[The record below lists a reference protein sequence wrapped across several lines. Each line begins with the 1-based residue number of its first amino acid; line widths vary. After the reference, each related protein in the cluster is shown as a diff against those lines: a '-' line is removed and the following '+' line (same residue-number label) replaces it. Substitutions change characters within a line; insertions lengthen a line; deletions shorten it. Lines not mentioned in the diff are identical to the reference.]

1 MPPIPVPAEDV
12 TVAVASSALSWGY
25 VTRDDRPPGWAQNLP
40 TPAEAWELA
49 LEEYAEREFFESE
62 GVDWDADDVQLEE
75 GAGQRF
81 ALVSQRIARGLAD
94 PGACSV
100 VDELVDLD
108 PLLLPEDER
117 IDLVVALE
125 KQLNRVQAAYQRAL
139 YGAVVPLVPLPQVPR
154 GASKMERERVALAKT
169 AREDELALALRRPL
183 GSMTYQV
190 RRARKLATGYLAARD
205 AMAAG
210 EMTWQQCTVLL
221 EETAACPSEKLPQVL
236 DRVLPHAGSD
246 SLPQFKARIR
256 RAMVRLVPDL
266 AEAERAA
273 SLAGK
278 SVLLVE
284 DANTE
289 GGWDNDWEVDD
300 PASDPGPDA
309 GTVVRSSSLI
319 IKSEPLQARR
329 MFDLVKAEGMRQRGI
344 ARGDVKQ
351 AVANAQAEH
360 KRAVK
365 QFGEC
370 SAQALNAL
378 AAVQAAKDERD
389 RVYRIRMGAWLVDGM
404 ENLLEHGSRAVRGG
418 QPVTAHGREV
428 LPVVVVDLA
437 TALGLAKNPVEVP
450 GFGSMPAAVL
460 GELSLRAKEWTV
472 AVTDQT
478 GAPLATVKYKP
489 TAAIWR
495 HLEAV
500 RPRCVHAHCTQ
511 PFHWS
516 QGDHTVPYDHENPE
530 AGGPT
535 DTHNLCPRCGI
546 HHALKTCGLLDSDV
560 LDDGSVE
567 IITRSGRRYR
577 TPPPRLLADEADPP
591 ENPWATPKPS
601 EHSSWGDPD
610 QPPPF

>member
-1 MPPIPVPAEDV
+1 LE
-12 TVAVASSALSWGY
+12 
-25 VTRDDRPPGWAQNLP
+25 NLP
-40 TPAEAWELA
+40 TVAEAWELA
-49 LEEYAEREFFESE
+49 HEEYELREFFESE

-75 GAGQRF
+75 GPGQRF

-183 GSMTYQV
+183 GSMTFQV
-190 RRARKLATGYLAARD
+190 RRARKLATGYLAARER
-205 AMAAG
+205 MAAG

-221 EETAACPSEKLPQVL
+221 EETAACPAEKLPLVL

-309 GTVVRSSSLI
+309 GTVVRSSNLI

-329 MFDLVKAEGMRQRGI
+329 MFDLVRAEGMRQRGI
-344 ARGDVKQ
+344 ARSDVKQ

-370 SAQALNAL
+370 SVQALNAL
-378 AAVQAAKDERD
+378 AALTAAKDERD
-389 RVYRIRMGAWLVDGM
+389 RVYKIRMGAWLVDGM
-404 ENLLEHGSRAVRGG
+404 ENLLEHGTRAVRGG
-418 QPVTAHGREV
+418 KPVMAHGREV
-428 LPVVVVDLA
+428 ALKVVLDMQTL
-437 TALGLAKNPVEVP
+437 LGLAKNPVEVP
-450 GFGSMPAAVL
+450 GFGLLPASVL
-460 GELSLRAKEWTV
+460 AELKTMAQDLLV
-472 AVTDQT
+472 VVTDQT
-478 GAPLATVKYKP
+478 GAPLATAKYKP

-500 RPRCVHAHCTQ
+500 RPSCVHPHCTQ

-530 AGGPT
+530 AGGQT
-535 DTHNLCPRCGI
+535 DTRNLCPRCGI
-546 HHALKTCGLLDSDV
+546 HHALKTCGLLDSEV

-577 TPPPRLLADEADPP
+577 TPPPRLLAEEGDPP
-591 ENPWATPKPS
+591 KDPWATTKP
-601 EHSSWGDPD
+601 GDNSRGCDPEL
-610 QPPPF
+610 PPPF

>member
-1 MPPIPVPAEDV
+1 
-12 TVAVASSALSWGY
+12 
-25 VTRDDRPPGWAQNLP
+25 
-40 TPAEAWELA
+40 
-49 LEEYAEREFFESE
+49 
-62 GVDWDADDVQLEE
+62 
-75 GAGQRF
+75 
-81 ALVSQRIARGLAD
+81 
-94 PGACSV
+94 
-100 VDELVDLD
+100 
-108 PLLLPEDER
+108 
-117 IDLVVALE
+117 
-125 KQLNRVQAAYQRAL
+125 
-139 YGAVVPLVPLPQVPR
+139 
-154 GASKMERERVALAKT
+154 MERERVALAKT

-183 GSMTYQV
+183 GSMTFQV
-190 RRARKLATGYLAARD
+190 RRARKLATGYLAARER
-205 AMAAG
+205 MASG

-221 EETAACPSEKLPQVL
+221 EETAACPSQKLPLVL
-236 DRVLPHAGSD
+236 DRVLPYTPKD
-246 SLPQFKARIR
+246 SLPAFRARIR

-309 GTVVRSSSLI
+309 TEVIRSSNLI

-329 MFDLVKAEGMRQRGI
+329 MFDLVRAEGMRQRAL
-344 ARGDVKQ
+344 ARGDVKLGVQ
-351 AVANAQAEH
+351 NAQAEH

-365 QFGEC
+365 AHGEC
-370 SAQALNAL
+370 SAQALKAL
-378 AAVQAAKDERD
+378 AAWQAAKDERD
-389 RVYRIRMGAWLVDGM
+389 RVYKIRMGAWLVDGM
-404 ENLLEHGSRAVRGG
+404 ENLLEHGTRAVRGG

-500 RPRCVHAHCTQ
+500 RPACVHPHCTQ

-516 QGDHTVPYDHENPE
+516 QGDHTVPYDHDNPE
-530 AGGPT
+530 AGGQT

-577 TPPPRLLADEADPP
+577 TPPPRLLAEDDPP
-591 ENPWATPKPS
+591 K
-601 EHSSWGDPD
+601 DPG
-610 QPPPF
+610 PPPF